1 MIGMVWKGCALCAVS
16 ISVSKRWKAY
26 CRWCVKQF
34 YYQEGCLNMADTFR
48 TLSASAEAEFKD
60 KSSRFIAY
68 AYPIRTTEDVKKLVD
83 DQRQAHH
90 KARHWCYAYRLGT
103 DGLQF
108 RANDDGEPSGSAGRP
123 ILGQIDSF
131 GLTDV
136 LIIVVRYFG
145 GTLLGVPGL
154 IHAYKT
160 AAAEALKTAVVVE
173 KNIEKTV
180 FLRCDYPNLNDA
192 VRIAK
197 QHQAEIIAQDLQ
209 LDCRL
214 TVCIPQ
220 ANYENCLAAWR
231 QTRAIDIS
239 EQGNMEDE

>member
-1 MIGMVWKGCALCAVS
+1 M
-16 ISVSKRWKAY
+16 
-26 CRWCVKQF
+26 
-34 YYQEGCLNMADTFR
+34 
-48 TLSASAEAEFKD
+48 
-60 KSSRFIAY
+60 
-68 AYPIRTTEDVKKLVD
+68 
-83 DQRQAHH
+83 
-90 KARHWCYAYRLGT
+90 
-103 DGLQF
+103 
-108 RANDDGEPSGSAGRP
+108 
-123 ILGQIDSF
+123 GQIDSF

-154 IHAYKT
+154 IYAYKT

-220 ANYENCLAAWR
+220 ANYENCLVAWR